1 MHDTSG
7 EKSAPPKVPLLTPKF
22 VVLST
27 WQPKSKDRTRC
38 FPPRLPTHAGLRFEK
53 AIVWPQPLLSNALG
67 LMRHFHNGCA
77 LQTEGH
83 RLAYRSSHL
92 CSNSK
97 PHVSATQCTS
107 QINAYAHWA
116 YDNAT
121 SIELDD

>member
-1 MHDTSG
+1 MGAAVGCAAAWHLPGDG
-7 EKSAPPKVPLLTPKF
+7 EAGRWGLLHSMTLTPT
-22 VVLST
+22 LHGS
-27 WQPKSKDRTRC
+27 
-38 FPPRLPTHAGLRFEK
+38 GLAK
-53 AIVWPQPLLSNALG
+53 PLLSNALG